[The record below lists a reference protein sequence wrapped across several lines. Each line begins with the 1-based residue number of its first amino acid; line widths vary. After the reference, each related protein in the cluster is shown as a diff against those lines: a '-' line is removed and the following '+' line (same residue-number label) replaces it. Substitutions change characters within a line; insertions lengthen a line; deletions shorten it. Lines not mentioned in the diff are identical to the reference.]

1 MALRPFHYS
10 FLVRDLD
17 EARRFYVDVVGCVEG
32 RSAATWVDFDF
43 FGSQL
48 SCHLGAPAPTQ
59 DTGLVD
65 GIRVPMP
72 HFGAIVAFDEY
83 ERMAERLA
91 RAGVAFVV
99 TPRVRYAGEVGE
111 QGTFFFLDP
120 SGNAIEIKALRR
132 AGELFAR

>member
-1 MALRPFHYS
+1 
-10 FLVRDLD
+10 
-17 EARRFYVDVVGCVEG
+17 
-32 RSAATWVDFDF
+32 
-43 FGSQL
+43 
-48 SCHLGAPAPTQ
+48 
-59 DTGLVD
+59 
-65 GIRVPMP
+65 
-72 HFGAIVAFDEY
+72 
-83 ERMAERLA
+83 MAERLA